1 SSFPGWASSAG
12 ARCHAS
18 GGECSIALSSRPMPN
33 MRKNRGEANG
43 PDSVQGQELGDR
55 VLDLF
60 QLDWLDQHDEPVAGR
75 QLVLDRRLAGAEQD
89 QGDEGM
95 AVLAGLLMHVGERRD
110 GLGPSPSASKITASV
125 GDSLYRSAARSASPT

>member
-1 SSFPGWASSAG
+1 GTSSFPGWASSAG

-18 GGECSIALSSRPMPN
+18 GGECSIAWSSRPTPS

-60 QLDWLDQHDEPVAGR
+60 QLDWLDQHDEPVAAR

-95 AVLAGLLMHVGERRD
+95 AVLVGLLMHVGERLD
-110 GLGPSPSASKITASV
+110 GLRPETVGIEDHSV
-125 GDSLYRSAARSASPT
+125 S